1 LIGDKAEQAYR
12 ATALAV
18 KISPSAAR
26 ATARKAGPHQ
36 PACGRAEVPMIDDH
50 DDIEDARE
58 PSPLNALR
66 VSIVT
71 LSEGLEKAFDSKS
84 DCKDVE
90 YERVRYIH
98 ALHAISDFLRANNAP
113 LRYAQRWNRLAVA
126 LNDANDGRAD
136 PLLAPSSFGS
146 LNAADPTV
154 EWLARA
160 DAALGMA
167 ALVAG
172 GASRVAAAKMAQACS
187 HPTSEIALAVFR
199 GESGFSPH

>member
-1 LIGDKAEQAYR
+1 MRMLHHAE
-12 ATALAV
+12 ALL
-18 KISPSAAR
+18 P
-26 ATARKAGPHQ
+26 
-36 PACGRAEVPMIDDH
+36 DDH
-50 DDIEDARE
+50 DDLEDVRE

-172 GASRVAAAKMAQACS
+172 GASRPGSPYRTRSVATKAFR
-187 HPTSEIALAVFR
+187 PVFAIFGPSGGIR
-199 GESGFSPH
+199 GSLNRNGVLRQGVPSG